1 MKKVVLYG
9 VGCEGE
15 KFYCKYKEQYEFVY
29 AVDKNSGRFFHNM
42 PVYSFE
48 EVKDDLNNYF
58 TYVAVGSEKSWKEV
72 RAAFEGIG
80 LAEYK
85 NFLSAEYANKKL
97 AILYGNCHI
106 YQIMRYLQANPA
118 FSREYTVQYYFRDV
132 GELLAANNALEM
144 CDLFIVQDI
153 MKNNK
158 FGLPSVEE
166 VTGRLSE
173 KCICIKIPNL
183 YGCNLFFPQ
192 LKPCSEIDFE
202 KRRQLHANKNAIDF
216 DRISEAGKEKVTD
229 LLANTLMWKDVCL
242 EGLYNAGG
250 GINEI
255 KDEIENGDAF
265 TEEFIKESFDL
276 ELKKLKA
283 REKHCDIKISD
294 FIEENYKKTL
304 LFYEPY
310 HPTSKILFEKGRRIL
325 EILKIDIDESC
336 EVSDLLDGAEVFV
349 YGCVKRALGLEYTQ
363 KYIRKNN
370 IRNTYRYTLCNTSL
384 TLEEYIEEYIIWNLG
399 K

>member
-1 MKKVVLYG
+1 
-9 VGCEGE
+9 
-15 KFYCKYKEQYEFVY
+15 
-29 AVDKNSGRFFHNM
+29 
-42 PVYSFE
+42 
-48 EVKDDLNNYF
+48 
-58 TYVAVGSEKSWKEV
+58 
-72 RAAFEGIG
+72 
-80 LAEYK
+80 
-85 NFLSAEYANKKL
+85 
-97 AILYGNCHI
+97 
-106 YQIMRYLQANPA
+106 MR
-118 FSREYTVQYYFRDV
+118 
-132 GELLAANNALEM
+132 
-144 CDLFIVQDI
+144 
-153 MKNNK
+153 
-158 FGLPSVEE
+158 
-166 VTGRLSE
+166 
-173 KCICIKIPNL
+173 
-183 YGCNLFFPQ
+183 
-192 LKPCSEIDFE
+192 
-202 KRRQLHANKNAIDF
+202 
-216 DRISEAGKEKVTD
+216 
-229 LLANTLMWKDVCL
+229 
-242 EGLYNAGG
+242 GG

-255 KDEIENGDAF
+255 KDEIENGDAV